1 MGATHD
7 LVLRNAQATKSA
19 PSLEIIETLPE
30 GSLVKLWAVDAANVN
45 QGERFWARITHKNG
59 KVWTGQTVNSMVFL
73 KVAYGDRVRFNPT
86 NVYDY
91 EYPDHPNP
99 T

>member
-1 MGATHD
+1 MSATHD
-7 LVLRNAQATKSA
+7 LVLRDAQASQSA
-19 PSLEIIETLPE
+19 PGLSVIETLPE
-30 GSLVKLWAVDAANVN
+30 GSLVKLWAVDGANVN

-59 KVWTGQTVNSMVFL
+59 RVWTGQTVNSMVFL

-86 NVYDY
+86 NVFDY